1 MWASATPR
9 TPQAGRWCSRPR
21 SGMPSSR
28 VRVPESSTVPDVLGR
43 ASPARPMAER
53 FVKQPE
59 NRRGSETGAG
69 ITRD

>member
-1 MWASATPR
+1 
-9 TPQAGRWCSRPR
+9 
-21 SGMPSSR
+21 MPSSR

-59 NRRGSETGAG
+59 NRRAFLRPAQGQRA
-69 ITRD
+69 IIV